1 MRIRFLGHAAFL
13 IVTEKGTR
21 IITDPYQPGAFG
33 GAIGHAPIPETADIV
48 TISHQHMDHND
59 AKNLPGTVTVFD
71 QPGEY
76 EELGVRLKGV
86 STYHDDRR
94 GQERGPNIAWV
105 IGADGLQVCHLGD
118 LGMALEA
125 EHVTAVGPIDVLIIP
140 VGGTFTIDAAGATRV
155 VEALKPRLVIPMH
168 YRTPKVKLNI
178 DYVDSFL
185 RDKPNVRRVGGS
197 DIEVTPD
204 TLPKVP
210 YEIWVLEPAL

>member
-1 MRIRFLGHAAFL
+1 MRIRFLGHSAFL
-13 IVTEKGTR
+13 IITQKGTR

-48 TISHQHMDHND
+48 TISHQHADHND
-59 AKNLPGTVTVFD
+59 AKDLPGTVTVFD

-76 EELGVRLKGV
+76 DELGVRLRGV
-86 STYHDDRR
+86 STYHDDKGGR
-94 GQERGPNIAWV
+94 ERGANIAWV
-105 IGADGLQVCHLGD
+105 IAADGLHVCHLGD
-118 LGMALEA
+118 LGMILEA
-125 EHVTAVGPIDVLIIP
+125 GHVGAVGPIDVLLIP

-168 YRTPKVKLNI
+168 YRTAKTKLNL
-178 DYVDSFL
+178 DYVDNFL
-185 RDKPNVRRVGGS
+185 RDKKHVRRVGSS

-210 YEIWVLEPAL
+210 YEIWVLEAAL